1 MALIYMRPFRRAG
14 NQCDCCSEP
23 CIDTLYLCRNFSY
36 EGKQVFSR
44 KVGRWAACSSCRRLL
59 EKGKTA
65 SLARRS
71 NRGAGLY
78 QALLT
83 NIIPGQ
89 SWLVHHVGTKAS
101 AERKGALSRFF
112 LL

>member
-1 MALIYMRPFRRAG
+1 MRPFRRSG
-14 NQCDCCSEP
+14 NQCDCCSAP
-23 CIDTLYLCRNFSY
+23 RIDTLYLCRNFSY
-36 EGKQVFSR
+36 DGLPVFTR

-78 QALLT
+78 QALLF

-89 SWLVHHVGTKAS
+89 AWSVHHVGPKA
-101 AERKGALSRFF
+101 ATETKGAFSRFF